1 MADGKMIRAEEIPW
15 NWRHSLFLWVV
26 VFLGVTGVNF
36 LALSTRNG
44 DIIEFVAIGP
54 LQGCFVV
61 LMDLL
66 LTIGFALCLTDF
78 HTFLNVEGFKRAN
91 LKWIGIAL
99 IVSVVTPLIG
109 GAVFYLQ
116 SMIWT
121 PPMDIMSQPPAPPE
135 AWTDVASYFLT
146 FGLFGGICEEMCF
159 RGFIQ
164 RGFESDRRNVFIP
177 ILVANL
183 LFVINHI
190 AYQTL
195 IIFLLG
201 YPMFQLKIFLL
212 LPFMIE
218 TIPFGYLYYRSGH
231 NIFVPMTLHC
241 FHNVF
246 ARALW
251 GFISI
256 VFSMM

>member
-1 MADGKMIRAEEIPW
+1 MFKDTTEEIPW
-15 NWRHSLFLWVV
+15 NWKHSIFLWVA
-26 VFLGVTGVNF
+26 VFLSITGVSF
-36 LALSTRNG
+36 LALLTRNK
-44 DIIEFVAIGP
+44 DIIGFVAIGP
-54 LQGCFVV
+54 LQGCLVV
-61 LMDLL
+61 VMDLL

-78 HTFLNVEGFKRAN
+78 HTFLKVEGFKRVN

-99 IVSVVTPLIG
+99 AASVITPLIG

-116 SMIWT
+116 SMVWV
-121 PPMDIMSQPPAPPE
+121 PPMEIMSQPPAPPK

-146 FGLFGGICEEMCF
+146 FGLFGGICEEICF

-164 RGFESDRRNVFIP
+164 RGFEKTFSRRNPLVP
-177 ILVANL
+177 ILIANV

-201 YPMFQLKIFLL
+201 YPMFQLKIFLF

-231 NIFVPMTLHC
+231 NILVPMTFHC